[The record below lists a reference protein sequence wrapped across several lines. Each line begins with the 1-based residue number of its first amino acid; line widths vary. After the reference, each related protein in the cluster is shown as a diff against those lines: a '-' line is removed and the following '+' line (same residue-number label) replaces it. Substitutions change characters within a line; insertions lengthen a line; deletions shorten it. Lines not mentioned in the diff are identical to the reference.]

1 MKLSRIR
8 STKMP
13 RNIQVATKIF
23 VKLLTPI
30 KIHFKM
36 SNSFTTF
43 NKKLKD
49 TKTVKL
55 FTILSYKH

>member
-1 MKLSRIR
+1 
-8 STKMP
+8 MP
-13 RNIQVATKIF
+13 KNIQVATKIF